1 MTDAPNYLVTVLYRE
16 PLFERSIGRRGPP
29 YRWTFELQAT
39 SRALAIEEARRRF
52 EACRLE
58 SSVGWEREVVGWEV
72 DTVVPQASGRQ
83 RPSPTRRWRPAGRG
97 SSR

>member
-1 MTDAPNYLVTVLYRE
+1 MTDARNYLVTVLYRE

-29 YRWTFELQAT
+29 YRWTFELEAT

-58 SSVGWEREVVGWEV
+58 SSVGWEREIVAFEV
-72 DTVVPQASGRQ
+72 DSAPQPSGRSTTTGQ
-83 RPSPTRRWRPAGRG
+83 
-97 SSR
+97 